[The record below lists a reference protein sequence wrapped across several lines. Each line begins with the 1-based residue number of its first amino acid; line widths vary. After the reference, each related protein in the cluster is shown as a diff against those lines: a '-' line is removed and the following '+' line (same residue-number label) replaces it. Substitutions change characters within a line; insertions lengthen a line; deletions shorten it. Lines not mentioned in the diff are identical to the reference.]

1 MKALLVGADR
11 LGSIPNA
18 LQSFGIEEYVHWT
31 GRKKGMRKMD
41 IPEQTDL
48 VIIFTDFIEH
58 NMTQLVKEKAKQMSI
73 PCVFSKRASSD
84 LIHRLEACKHCPL
97 NPNNQTKNR
106 KH

>member
-11 LGSIPNA
+11 LGNIPSA
-18 LQSFGIEEYVHWT
+18 LESFGINDYTHWT

-41 IPEQTDL
+41 IPEQTEL
-48 VIIFTDFIEH
+48 IIVFTDFIEH
-58 NMTQLVKEKAKQMSI
+58 NITQLVKEKAKQMKI

-84 LIHRLEACKHCPL
+84 LISRLERCKHCPL
-97 NPNNQTKNR
+97 NPYKDTNKR